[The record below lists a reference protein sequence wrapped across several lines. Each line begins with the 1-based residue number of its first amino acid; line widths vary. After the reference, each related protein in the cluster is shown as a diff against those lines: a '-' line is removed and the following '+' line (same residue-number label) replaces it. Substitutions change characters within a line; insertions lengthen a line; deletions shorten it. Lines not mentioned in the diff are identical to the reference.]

1 MKDLFSLESKVA
13 VVTGGLGYL
22 GTFFTQALVAYGAKV
37 AIFNRKI
44 PDEAV
49 LRQKFPDADDNIIF
63 IEADVRSKA
72 SLEAGHQEVVE
83 KWSVPHVLVNNAGI
97 DVPPGA
103 PPEETGP
110 FETYPE
116 ETWDRIIETNLKGI
130 FLCCQVIGSD
140 MAKAG
145 RGSIINICSAYGLVS
160 PNQAIYEYQLK
171 KTGKPFIKPIAYP
184 ASKSG
189 IPNITRYLATYWA
202 QKGVRVN
209 TLTPGGIGRE
219 GMDPE
224 FIKNFCAKV
233 PLGRQA
239 REDELNG
246 AIIFLSS
253 EASSYMT
260 GANLVVDG
268 GFTAW

>member
-97 DVPPGA
+97 DVPQ
-103 PPEETGP
+103 
-110 FETYPE
+110 
-116 ETWDRIIETNLKGI
+116 RHLI
-130 FLCCQVIGSD
+130 
-140 MAKAG
+140 
-145 RGSIINICSAYGLVS
+145 
-160 PNQAIYEYQLK
+160 
-171 KTGKPFIKPIAYP
+171 
-184 ASKSG
+184 
-189 IPNITRYLATYWA
+189 
-202 QKGVRVN
+202 
-209 TLTPGGIGRE
+209 
-219 GMDPE
+219 
-224 FIKNFCAKV
+224 
-233 PLGRQA
+233 
-239 REDELNG
+239 
-246 AIIFLSS
+246 
-253 EASSYMT
+253 
-260 GANLVVDG
+260 
-268 GFTAW
+268 